1 MVAAHRMTRR
11 HLLAKPVRLP
21 GRVRVDVDLVVHCC
35 CLFHKNMKCQP
46 DRGRGD
52 RLNICSPEK
61 DGAFSMI
68 YGGKNGYAVPPP
80 LKNASRC
87 LTFEFRG
94 PYGT

>member
-1 MVAAHRMTRR
+1 MTRR

-35 CLFHKNMKCQP
+35 CLFHENMKCQP